1 MSENHDWRKTLGGIM
16 EKHARASR
24 AERENRQFEE
34 FIASVVTPA
43 LNELADELRKHE
55 RIVMIRPA
63 PAAIS
68 ISVRNGET
76 EEIAFTVLRRSAP
89 NAVVAYAEVRL
100 RKGQRFV
107 KIEAN
112 IREGEGQAPLEQTTG
127 DDVIECF
134 LKYYGQVLEA
144 GTQDG

>member
-1 MSENHDWRKTLGGIM
+1 MDQDWRKTLGGIM

-34 FIASVVTPA
+34 FIATVVTPA

-68 ISVRNGET
+68 LSVRNGES
-76 EEIAFTVLRRSAP
+76 EEISFTVLRRSAP
-89 NAVVAYAEVRL
+89 NAVVACAEIRL

-107 KIEAN
+107 KIESN
-112 IREGEGQAPLEQTTG
+112 IKEGQAPLEQTSG
-127 DDVIECF
+127 DDIIGCF

-144 GTQDG
+144 GTQDM